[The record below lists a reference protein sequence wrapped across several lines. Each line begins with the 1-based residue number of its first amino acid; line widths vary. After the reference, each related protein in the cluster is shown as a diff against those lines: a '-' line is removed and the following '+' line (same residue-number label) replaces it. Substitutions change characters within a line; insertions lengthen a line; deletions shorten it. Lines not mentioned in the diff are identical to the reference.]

1 MVASEEAFRDSLVEV
16 AAVASLAALVAFQ
29 EVAEGP
35 QVDPPVAFQV
45 DLLVAFQAAPSWAAV
60 SLVEVE
66 PLLEVV
72 AEASWAVALGQA
84 A

>member
-1 MVASEEAFRDSLVEV
+1 MVASEEAFRDSPVEV

-29 EVAEGP
+29 
-35 QVDPPVAFQV
+35 
-45 DLLVAFQAAPSWAAV
+45 
-60 SLVEVE
+60 VE